1 MTHALVAPRLVWRM
15 LRAFMLTIIHLLSA
29 LFFLERGPNGSEATW
44 QDNKDT
50 NVFPRADA
58 WNMIWACRLCSSQNI
73 FPSTLPDQKQG
84 RQKKKQQQLQNK
96 TFPLDFFFSIWGKCI
111 YSKCYLDLS
120 LLWWKSKYPFV
131 WARFNSLP
139 KTHLMDSKS
148 CRCRFVAKGKETKQ
162 IAADNRSELNEAAKC
177 MRDYFSLECWQSI
190 INVSPVWCTMGLR
203 VVAAAGPVY

>member
-84 RQKKKQQQLQNK
+84 RQIKKQQQLQNK
-96 TFPLDFFFSIWGKCI
+96 TFPLDFFFPFEENAFTVSATLTCPCCGEKANTHSCGQDLIHFQKHIWWTANHAGA
-111 YSKCYLDLS
+111 DL
-120 LLWWKSKYPFV
+120 
-131 WARFNSLP
+131 
-139 KTHLMDSKS
+139 
-148 CRCRFVAKGKETKQ
+148 
-162 IAADNRSELNEAAKC
+162 
-177 MRDYFSLECWQSI
+177 
-190 INVSPVWCTMGLR
+190 
-203 VVAAAGPVY
+203 